1 MTISAKVVLDS
12 ISGVGK
18 RITTLELVYPRFIH
32 SELMTHRAFSRNSAS
47 SRAIPVERM
56 IQMVQEDPAMPIAW
70 GKNTR
75 GMQAKEDL
83 PYSDMA
89 KAQCAWLDAMQ
100 WAVEHAEILAS
111 LNVHKQIVNRLL
123 EPFMHMTT
131 LVTATEWENFFT
143 LRDHP
148 DAQPEI
154 QALAKEMRK
163 ALDESSPTLRMWH
176 MPFINDTLHQPLN
189 LLAGISAARCARVSY
204 LNHDGTNPDIE
215 RDLALARRLAASGH
229 WSPFEHVACAN
240 LRPERSSMEAN
251 FQGWKQLRH
260 VMGVYPKWLD
270 EKDLDDVF
278 LTDLV
283 VPGPVKAEK

>member
-12 ISGVGK
+12 ISGTGK

-56 IQMVQEDPAMPIAW
+56 IAMVQEDPAMPVAW

-75 GMQAKEDL
+75 GMQAKENIPEVDARIAQAVWESCL
-83 PYSDMA
+83 ERSVESAKDMNN
-89 KAQCAWLDAMQ
+89 LG
-100 WAVEHAEILAS
+100 
-111 LNVHKQIVNRLL
+111 VHKQIVNRLL

-163 ALDESSPTLRMWH
+163 ALGESSPTLRMWH

-189 LLAGISAARCARVSY
+189 ILGGVSAARCARVSH
-204 LNHDGTNPDIE
+204 LNHDGTNPEIE
-215 RDLALARRLAASGH
+215 KDLTLARKLVKDAH

-251 FQGWKQLRH
+251 LQGWKQLRH
-260 VMGVYPKWLD
+260 IIGVYPKWLD
-270 EKDLDDVF
+270 VKEMDDVF

-283 VPGPVKAEK
+283 VPVSP

>member
-1 MTISAKVVLDS
+1 MTITAKVVLDS
-12 ISGVGK
+12 ISSAGK

-56 IQMVQEDPAMPIAW
+56 IAMVQGDCAMPITW

-75 GMQAKEDL
+75 GMQAKDDI
-83 PYSDMA
+83 SADDA
-89 KAQCAWLDAMQ
+89 RKAERIWTNAMDSAIGHAMQ
-100 WAVEHAEILAS
+100 LGWYD
-111 LNVHKQIVNRLL
+111 VHKQIVNRLL

-131 LVTATEWENFFT
+131 LVTATEWQNFFT

-154 QALAKEMRK
+154 QILAKEMRK
-163 ALDESSPTLRMWH
+163 ALDESSPTLRVWH
-176 MPFINDTLHQPLN
+176 MPFVHDTLHQPGN

-215 RDLALARRLAASGH
+215 KDLTLARRLAASGH

-240 LRPERSSMEAN
+240 HRLERSSMEAN

-260 VMGVYPKWLD
+260 IMAAYPKWLD
-270 EKDLDDVF
+270 DVSIARLF
-278 LTDLV
+278 DADI
-283 VPGPVKAEK
+283 VPLSA

>member
-1 MTISAKVVLDS
+1 MTITAKVVLDS
-12 ISGVGK
+12 ISGTGK

-32 SELMTHRAFSRNSAS
+32 AELLTHRALSRNSAS

-56 IQMVQEDPAMPIAW
+56 IAMVAEDTAMPERW
-70 GKNTR
+70 GRNMR

-83 PYSDMA
+83 AGYDA
-89 KAQCAWLDAMQ
+89 DVAQDEWLTAALSARQ
-100 WAVEHAEILAS
+100 HAERLAKIG
-111 LNVHKQIVNRLL
+111 VHKQIVNRLL

-143 LRDHP
+143 LRDHQ

-154 QALAKEMRK
+154 QAMAKAMRK

-176 MPFINDTLHQPLN
+176 MPFVHDTLHQPLN
-189 LLAGISAARCARVSY
+189 LLGGISAARCARVSY

-215 RDLALARRLAASGH
+215 KDLALARRLAASGH
-229 WSPFEHVACAN
+229 WSPFEHVACAH
-240 LRPERSSMEAN
+240 LRDEPNSMQGN
-251 FQGWKQLRH
+251 FRGWKQLRH

-270 EKDLDDVF
+270 VKEIDDVF

-283 VPGPVKAEK
+283 VPVSP

>member
-1 MTISAKVVLDS
+1 MTISANVVLDS
-12 ISGVGK
+12 ISGTGK

-56 IQMVQEDPAMPIAW
+56 IAMVQEDTAMPIAW

-75 GMQAKEDL
+75 GMQAKENL
-83 PYSDMA
+83 PEADA
-89 KAQCAWLDAMQ
+89 NAVRNAWLDA
-100 WAVEHAEILAS
+100 ALDARRHADELAA
-111 LNVHKQIVNRLL
+111 LGAHKQIANRVL

-163 ALDESSPTLRMWH
+163 ALGESSPTLRMWH
-176 MPFINDTLHQPLN
+176 MPFVHDTLHQPMN

-215 RDLALARRLAASGH
+215 KDLTLARRLAASGH

-240 LRPERSSMEAN
+240 LLDKRSHMEAN

-260 VMGVYPKWLD
+260 VMAIYPKWLD
-270 EKDLDDVF
+270 TPENDDVF

-283 VPGPVKAEK
+283 VPVSP

>member
-12 ISGVGK
+12 ISGTGK
-18 RITTLELVYPRFIH
+18 RLTTLELVYPRFIH
-32 SELMTHRAFSRNSAS
+32 AELLTHRAFSRNSAS

-56 IQMVQEDPAMPIAW
+56 IQMVQEEPAMPERW

-83 PYSDMA
+83 SYSDMA

-154 QALAKEMRK
+154 QALAKAMRK
-163 ALDESSPTLRMWH
+163 VLDDSHPTLRMWH

-215 RDLALARRLAASGH
+215 KDLALARRLAASGH

-283 VPGPVKAEK
+283 VPVSP